1 MSQVSKQPVKVSRE
15 SLSGKWKEGTVTWSA
30 TGGTA
35 NRSGPMALVGWQD
48 NGIARAVWLVSATD
62 FHGAVKVVK
71 VVKVIEVLFEWGIGR
86 HRPNLQSSFLGAV
99 FGAVA
104 GFDVRMVSGLGWRN
118 KTPPWLIK
126 WLRQALWRLFC
137 EHLRL
142 LDER

>member
-1 MSQVSKQPVKVSRE
+1 VSQVSKQPMKVSRE

-71 VVKVIEVLFEWGIGR
+71 VVKVIEVLFERGIGSPGQIFNPR
-86 HRPNLQSSFLGAV
+86 SLGQYLA
-99 FGAVA
+99 
-104 GFDVRMVSGLGWRN
+104 LW
-118 KTPPWLIK
+118 
-126 WLRQALWRLFC
+126 QALMFVWSLDLVGATKRRLGS
-137 EHLRL
+137 
-142 LDER
+142 

>member
-1 MSQVSKQPVKVSRE
+1 VSQVSKQPVKVSRE
-15 SLSGKWKEGTVTWSA
+15 SLSGKWKEGTAAWSA
-30 TGGTA
+30 TGRTA
-35 NRSGPMALVGWQD
+35 NRSRPVALVGWRE

-104 GFDVRMVSGLGWRN
+104 GFYDRMGFHLGWLI
-118 KTPPWLIK
+118 KTLPWLIK
-126 WLRQALWRLFC
+126 WLRQAL
-137 EHLRL
+137 
-142 LDER
+142 